1 MAKITIPWDD
11 GSGDSFY
18 IDYTGIEG
26 SSESLI
32 TSDTNL
38 TGVERRKTLVFKTT
52 ANVGT
57 AQQAEAY
64 LTIVQRTD
72 SLIVA
77 MFKSV
82 VSIYDDK
89 KAGYKIDEAQ
99 YLRTQLG
106 GYMKTLEDEKI
117 QLKIQLKEE

>member
-18 IDYTGIEG
+18 IDYPGIEG

-38 TGVERRKTLVFKTT
+38 TGVERRKTLVFRTT
-52 ANVGT
+52 TSNVGT

-64 LTIVQRTD
+64 LTVVQRTD
-72 SLIVA
+72 SFIVA
-77 MFKSV
+77 MFKDV

-117 QLKIQLKEE
+117 QLKEE

>member
-38 TGVERRKTLVFKTT
+38 TGVERRKTLVFRTTT
-52 ANVGT
+52 ANVDT

-64 LTIVQRTD
+64 LTVVQRTD

-77 MFKSV
+77 MFEGV
-82 VSIYDDK
+82 VSIYDGK

-99 YLRTQLG
+99 YLRTQLE
-106 GYMKTLEDEKI
+106 GYMKTSEDEKI
-117 QLKIQLKEE
+117 QLKEE

>member
-1 MAKITIPWDD
+1 MSKIIIPWDD

-38 TGVERRKTLVFKTT
+38 TGVERRKTLVFRTTT

-64 LTIVQRTD
+64 LTVVQRTD

-77 MFKSV
+77 MFKGV

-106 GYMKTLEDEKI
+106 GYMKTSKDEKI
-117 QLKIQLKEE
+117 QLKEE

>member
-1 MAKITIPWDD
+1 MAKVSIPWDD
-11 GSGDSFY
+11 GSGDNFY

-38 TGVERRKTLVFKTT
+38 TGVERRKTLVFRTTT
-52 ANVGT
+52 ATVAT

-64 LTIVQRTD
+64 LTVVQMTD

-77 MFKSV
+77 TFSNI
-82 VSIYDDK
+82 VSIYDEQ
-89 KAGYKIDEAQ
+89 KAGYKQQEVS
-99 YLRTQLG
+99 YLRSQLEN
-106 GYMKTLEDEKI
+106 YVKTSEDEKI
-117 QLKIQLKEE
+117 QLKEE

>member
-1 MAKITIPWDD
+1 MAKVSIPWDD
-11 GSGDSFY
+11 GSGDNFY

-38 TGVERRKTLVFKTT
+38 TGVERRKTLVFRTT
-52 ANVGT
+52 ITGVTT

-64 LTIVQRTD
+64 LIVVQMTD

-77 MFKSV
+77 TFSNI
-82 VSIYDDK
+82 VSMYDDQ
-89 KAGYKIDEAQ
+89 KAGYKQNEVA
-99 YLRTQLG
+99 YLRHQLE
-106 GYMKTLEDEKI
+106 GYVKTSDDEKI
-117 QLKIQLKEE
+117 QLKEE

>member
-1 MAKITIPWDD
+1 MAKITIPWND

-18 IDYTGIEG
+18 IDYTGIKG
-26 SSESLI
+26 SSEFLI

-38 TGVERRKTLVFKTT
+38 TGVERRKTLVFRTTT

-64 LTIVQRTD
+64 LTVVQRTD

-77 MFKSV
+77 MFKGV
-82 VSIYDDK
+82 VSIHDGM
-89 KAGYKIDEAQ
+89 KAGYKIDEAK
-99 YLRTQLG
+99 YLRTQLE

-117 QLKIQLKEE
+117 

>member
-38 TGVERRKTLVFKTT
+38 TGVERRKTLVFRTT
-52 ANVGT
+52 TNVGI

-64 LTIVQRTD
+64 LTVVQRTD

-77 MFKSV
+77 MFKGV

-89 KAGYKIDEAQ
+89 KAGYKIDKAQ
-99 YLRTQLG
+99 YLRTQLK
-106 GYMKTLEDEKI
+106 GYMKTSEDEKI
-117 QLKIQLKEE
+117 QLKEE

>member
-26 SSESLI
+26 SSESII

-38 TGVERRKTLVFKTT
+38 TGVERRKTLVFRTT
-52 ANVGT
+52 TSNVGT

-64 LTIVQRTD
+64 LTVVQRTD

-77 MFKSV
+77 MFKGV
-82 VSIYDDK
+82 VSIHDGK

-117 QLKIQLKEE
+117 QLKEE

>member
-38 TGVERRKTLVFKTT
+38 TGVERRKTLVFRTT
-52 ANVGT
+52 TSNVGT

-64 LTIVQRTD
+64 LTVIQRTD

-77 MFKSV
+77 MFKGV
-82 VSIYDDK
+82 VSIHDDK
-89 KAGYKIDEAQ
+89 KAGYKIDKAQ
-99 YLRTQLG
+99 YLRTQLE
-106 GYMKTLEDEKI
+106 GYMKTSEDEKI
-117 QLKIQLKEE
+117 QLKEE

>member
-1 MAKITIPWDD
+1 MAKVSIPWND
-11 GSGDSFY
+11 GSGDNFY

-38 TGVERRKTLVFKTT
+38 TGVERRKTLVFRTT
-52 ANVGT
+52 TGVTT

-64 LTIVQRTD
+64 FTVVQMTD

-77 MFKSV
+77 TFFNI
-82 VSIYDDK
+82 VSMYDDQ
-89 KAGYKIDEAQ
+89 KAGYKQ
-99 YLRTQLG
+99 QNTRR
-106 GYMKTLEDEKI
+106 K
-117 QLKIQLKEE
+117 

>member
-38 TGVERRKTLVFKTT
+38 TGVERRKTLVFRTTT

-64 LTIVQRTD
+64 LTVVQRTD

-77 MFKSV
+77 IFKGV

-89 KAGYKIDEAQ
+89 KAGYKNRRSSVPKDTAWGLHENF
-99 YLRTQLG
+99 RRR
-106 GYMKTLEDEKI
+106 EKYN
-117 QLKIQLKEE
+117 

>member
-1 MAKITIPWDD
+1 MAKIIIPWDD
-11 GSGDSFY
+11 GSGDRFY

-26 SSESLI
+26 SSESII

-38 TGVERRKTLVFKTT
+38 TGVERRKTLVFRTT
-52 ANVGT
+52 TSNVGT

-64 LTIVQRTD
+64 LIVVQRTD

-77 MFKSV
+77 MFKGV
-82 VSIYDDK
+82 VSIHDDK
-89 KAGYKIDEAQ
+89 KAGYKIDKAQ

-117 QLKIQLKEE
+117 QLKEE

>member
-1 MAKITIPWDD
+1 MAKITIPWND

-52 ANVGT
+52 AAGVGT

-64 LTIVQRTD
+64 LTVVQRTD

-77 MFKSV
+77 MFEGV

-89 KAGYKIDEAQ
+89 KAGYKIDKAK

-117 QLKIQLKEE
+117 QLKEE

>member
-38 TGVERRKTLVFKTT
+38 TGIERRKTLVFRTT
-52 ANVGT
+52 TVNVDT
-57 AQQAEAY
+57 ASQAEAY
-64 LTIVQRTD
+64 LTVVQRTD
-72 SLIVA
+72 SLVVA
-77 MFKSV
+77 MFKGV
-82 VSIYDDK
+82 ISIYDDK
-89 KAGYKIDEAQ
+89 KAGYKIDEAK

-106 GYMKTLEDEKI
+106 GYTKTLEDEKI
-117 QLKIQLKEE
+117 QLKEE

>member
-1 MAKITIPWDD
+1 MAKVSIPWDD
-11 GSGDSFY
+11 GSGDNFY

-38 TGVERRKTLVFKTT
+38 TGVERRKTLVFRTT
-52 ANVGT
+52 TTRVTT

-64 LTIVQRTD
+64 LIVVQRTD

-77 MFKSV
+77 MFKGV

-89 KAGYKIDEAQ
+89 KAGYKIDKAQ
-99 YLRTQLG
+99 YLRTQPG

-117 QLKIQLKEE
+117 QLKEE

>member
-1 MAKITIPWDD
+1 MAKITIPWYD

-52 ANVGT
+52 TANVDI

-64 LTIVQRTD
+64 LTVVQRTD

-77 MFKSV
+77 MFKGV

-89 KAGYKIDEAQ
+89 KAGYKIDKAQ
-99 YLRTQLG
+99 YLRTRTQLE
-106 GYMKTLEDEKI
+106 GYMKTSEDEKI
-117 QLKIQLKEE
+117 

>member
-1 MAKITIPWDD
+1 MAKITIPWND

-38 TGVERRKTLVFKTT
+38 TGVERRKTLVFRTT
-52 ANVGT
+52 TTGVTT

-64 LTIVQRTD
+64 LVVVQMTD

-77 MFKSV
+77 TFSNI
-82 VSIYDDK
+82 VSLYDDV
-89 KAGYKIDEAQ
+89 KAGYKQ
-99 YLRTQLG
+99 QNTRR
-106 GYMKTLEDEKI
+106 K
-117 QLKIQLKEE
+117 

>member
-1 MAKITIPWDD
+1 MAKVSIPWDD
-11 GSGDSFY
+11 GSGDNFY

-38 TGVERRKTLVFKTT
+38 TGVERRKTLVFRTT
-52 ANVGT
+52 TTGVTT

-64 LTIVQRTD
+64 LTVVQMTDSLID

-77 MFKSV
+77 TFSNI
-82 VSIYDDK
+82 VSMYDDQ
-89 KAGYKIDEAQ
+89 KAGYKQ
-99 YLRTQLG
+99 QNTRR
-106 GYMKTLEDEKI
+106 K
-117 QLKIQLKEE
+117 

>member
-38 TGVERRKTLVFKTT
+38 TGVERRKTLVLRTT
-52 ANVGT
+52 TTRVAT

-64 LTIVQRTD
+64 LTVVQMTD

-77 MFKSV
+77 TFSNI
-82 VSIYDDK
+82 VSFYDDV
-89 KAGYKIDEAQ
+89 KAGYRQQNAK
-99 YLRTQLG
+99 
-106 GYMKTLEDEKI
+106 
-117 QLKIQLKEE
+117 

>member
-1 MAKITIPWDD
+1 MAKVSIPWDD
-11 GSGDSFY
+11 GSGDNFY

-38 TGVERRKTLVFKTT
+38 TGVERRKTLVFRTT
-52 ANVGT
+52 TTGVTT

-64 LTIVQRTD
+64 LTVVQRTD

-77 MFKSV
+77 MFRGV

-117 QLKIQLKEE
+117 QLKEE

>member
-1 MAKITIPWDD
+1 MAKITIPWND

-26 SSESLI
+26 SSESII

-38 TGVERRKTLVFKTT
+38 TGVERKKTLIFRTT
-52 ANVGT
+52 IADVST

-64 LTIVQRTD
+64 LTVVQRTD
-72 SLIVA
+72 NLIVA
-77 MFKSV
+77 MFKGV

-89 KAGYKIDEAQ
+89 KAGYK
-99 YLRTQLG
+99 
-106 GYMKTLEDEKI
+106 
-117 QLKIQLKEE
+117 

>member
-18 IDYTGIEG
+18 IDYTGIER

-38 TGVERRKTLVFKTT
+38 TGVERRKTLVFRTIT

-64 LTIVQRTD
+64 LTVVQRTD
-72 SLIVA
+72 NLIVA
-77 MFKSV
+77 
-82 VSIYDDK
+82 IYDNIGSSYGD
-89 KAGYKIDEAQ
+89 
-99 YLRTQLG
+99 
-106 GYMKTLEDEKI
+106 
-117 QLKIQLKEE
+117 

>member
-1 MAKITIPWDD
+1 MAKIIIPWDD

-38 TGVERRKTLVFKTT
+38 TGVERRKTLVFRTTT
-52 ANVGT
+52 ASVGT

-64 LTIVQRTD
+64 LTVVQRTD

-77 MFKSV
+77 MFKGV

-89 KAGYKIDEAQ
+89 KAGYKIDKAQ
-99 YLRTQLG
+99 YLRTQLEG
-106 GYMKTLEDEKI
+106 LKTSEDEKI
-117 QLKIQLKEE
+117 QLKEE

>member
-1 MAKITIPWDD
+1 MAKVSIPWDD
-11 GSGDSFY
+11 GSGDNFY

-38 TGVERRKTLVFKTT
+38 TGVERRKTLVFRTT
-52 ANVGT
+52 TTGVTT

-64 LTIVQRTD
+64 LTVVQMTD

-77 MFKSV
+77 TFSNIV
-82 VSIYDDK
+82 VSMYDDQ
-89 KAGYKIDEAQ
+89 KAGYKQ
-99 YLRTQLG
+99 QNTRR
-106 GYMKTLEDEKI
+106 K
-117 QLKIQLKEE
+117 

>member
-1 MAKITIPWDD
+1 MAKVSIPWDD
-11 GSGDSFY
+11 GSGDNFY

-38 TGVERRKTLVFKTT
+38 TGVERRKTLVFRTTT
-52 ANVGT
+52 AAVAT

-64 LTIVQRTD
+64 LTVVQMTN

-77 MFKSV
+77 TFSNI
-82 VSIYDDK
+82 VSMYDDQ
-89 KAGYKIDEAQ
+89 KAGYKQ
-99 YLRTQLG
+99 QNTRR
-106 GYMKTLEDEKI
+106 K
-117 QLKIQLKEE
+117 